1 MASKA
6 FRQFV
11 WRALQAE
18 RVTSIVMI
26 CLTGLRPGL
35 VSPKTQYGHNHR
47 SLEPRDGHLN
57 DCCNPEPAGRPIH
70 TPRPI
75 EPLAVYRINV
85 GNKLVSCPRM
95 ARLKH
100 SRAITVDF
108 HLTFDG
114 HQLALIS
121 NSPLPDDLQTPDG
134 DRPDRH
140 SRKHWIAS
148 PSALLRTGS
157 AR

>member
-35 VSPKTQYGHNHR
+35 VSPKTQYGHNQPVTPTSGR
-47 SLEPRDGHLN
+47 ASERLLQ
-57 DCCNPEPAGRPIH
+57 PEPAGRPIH